1 VLYACKGA
9 HTLFTIQRERDRE
22 RKRAGGREREK
33 EGEREGERER
43 EKEGENHTWLTDW
56 MNEGRLECGRALCL
70 QGCTPYLY
78 GVSSPVRERE
88 RKRKS
93 ERDKERERE
102 KKTER

>member
-1 VLYACKGA
+1 
-9 HTLFTIQRERDRE
+9 
-22 RKRAGGREREK
+22 
-33 EGEREGERER
+33 
-43 EKEGENHTWLTDW
+43 